1 MKVSMCVHEQGLAGT
16 QGSPMVREDITNI
29 IWEKQDEAESTAPY
43 WTLGRK
49 QMEHQS
55 CCRASVVALTILSY
69 LLLQKQSSVETHI
82 HG

>member
-43 WTLGRK
+43 GTLGRK
-49 QMEHQS
+49 RMEHQS
-55 CCRASVVALTILSY
+55 CRASVVALTILSY
-69 LLLQKQSSVETHI
+69 LLLQKQSSVETHS